1 MVSIPNH
8 GYVGLM
14 GSLLSAAEAP
24 QDDALILSDV
34 VSCCLCS
41 NPLGQGVRENHALKF
56 GESKSEKLDHHHSQP
71 SSFSFWA
78 YILSALSWD
87 LGHLATTGE
96 KGTTSGIEQK
106 YHQVSERFRSGEDGA
121 WLLVVRDG
129 QVAYWQCWAPRSM

>member
-1 MVSIPNH
+1 MLSTCYLLEHPNH

-14 GSLLSAAEAP
+14 GSLLSAAEAS

-41 NPLGQGVRENHALKF
+41 NPLAQGVRENHAPKF
-56 GESKSEKLDHHHSQP
+56 GESKSEKLDHRHSQP

-87 LGHLATTGE
+87 PLPGSPSHHRGE
-96 KGTTSGIEQK
+96 GKDIW
-106 YHQVSERFRSGEDGA
+106 D
-121 WLLVVRDG
+121 
-129 QVAYWQCWAPRSM
+129 